1 MDDGAGLPVGDFCV
15 GCGIGVVVLLPRE
28 VVVKSIVNVKTLNF
42 RVHFVFMEDII
53 AELSQNP
60 LSSIFLLSVVC
71 ALVLRK
77 LYQLHITLTKAEKQD

>member
-1 MDDGAGLPVGDFCV
+1 MDEPGLPVGDFCV
-15 GCGIGVVVLLPRE
+15 GWDRSLLPRE